1 MRIVEP
7 SVEIIDELNQDAIL
21 RKLELCGRVCYKSE
35 DRITEDSAEKF
46 IRSIIKR
53 GHESVLEHV
62 SFTVRFVTD
71 RAIANE
77 LTRHRLVSFSQES
90 TRYVKYNDIEFIMPI
105 EFEKNRLL
113 ANYFKMSLYE
123 FEKTYVML
131 TMGGAKPENARAVL
145 PLCTKTELIM
155 TANIREWR
163 HILKLRLSPAAHPD
177 MRHLMILLFNQLVE
191 SLPVLFEDVVS

>member
-35 DRITEDSAEKF
+35 DRITEDSAERF
-46 IRSIIKR
+46 IRSIINR

-77 LTRHRLVSFSQES
+77 LTRHRLASFSQES
-90 TRYVKYNDIEFIMPI
+90 TRYVKYNDIEVIKPI
-105 EFEKNRLL
+105 EFADESEEQRWFDSCDNDEFIYSLL
-113 ANYFKMSLYE
+113 IGYG
-123 FEKTYVML
+123 T
-131 TMGGAKPENARAVL
+131 KPENARAVL
-145 PLCTKTELIM
+145 PLCTKTELVM

-163 HILKLRLSPAAHPD
+163 HILKLRLSRAAHPD
-177 MRHLMILLFNQLVE
+177 MRYLMGLLSDQLIQ
-191 SLPVLFEDVVS
+191 SLPVLFEDVV